1 MSPAGK
7 PLPLLEGLG
16 VELEY
21 MIVDRESLS
30 VMPVADELLRAAADE
45 YTDEVEQGPLR
56 WSNEMALHVVELK
69 TNGPVSAL
77 SGLAGVFTGHVGR
90 INALLGPRGGA
101 LMPTGMHPLMD
112 PSRESR
118 FWPHQNRAIYD
129 AYHRIFDCRRH
140 GWTNLQSVHLNFSFH
155 GDEEFARLHA
165 AVRFLLPVLPAIAA
179 SSPAMEGKLT
189 GLLDNRVEIYR
200 HNQQRIPSIT
210 GRVIPEAVYTR
221 RQYRDRILRRLYRD
235 IAPLDPGKVLRHE
248 WLNSRGAIPR
258 FDRDTIEL
266 RILDVQEC
274 PRADIAIASAVVAVL
289 KALVRGTMAPVAD
302 LMGWGIDPLEEIFL
316 AAMREGERAEIRDRR
331 YLEAF
336 GLARDRCT
344 AGELWSHLAGMLLT
358 GWTDDDAA
366 VRDALQGI
374 LSRGTLARR
383 ILDRLGDNPSR
394 ERIQRVYRELCDCL
408 SEGRMFIP

>member
-1 MSPAGK
+1 MSPAVP
-7 PLPLLEGLG
+7 PLSLLEGLG

-21 MIVDRESLS
+21 MIVDRETLS
-30 VMPVADELLRAAADE
+30 VLPVADELLRAVADE

-77 SGLAGVFTGHVGR
+77 SGLAGVFAGHVGR
-90 INALLGPRGGA
+90 INALLDPRGAA

-112 PSRESR
+112 PARESR
-118 FWPHQNRAIYD
+118 FWPHQNRAVYD

-189 GLLDNRVEIYR
+189 GLLDNRVEVYR
-200 HNQQRIPSIT
+200 SNQKRIPSIT
-210 GRVIPEAVYTR
+210 GRVIPEPVYTR

-235 IAPLDPGKVLRHE
+235 VAPLDPARILRHE

-289 KALVRGTMAPVAD
+289 KALVGGKMTPVAD

-316 AAMREGERAEIRDRR
+316 AAMRDGESAVIRDRR

-358 GWTDDDAA
+358 GSTEDDAA
-366 VRDALQGI
+366 VRGTLQVI

-383 ILDRLGDNPSR
+383 ILARLGDNPSR
-394 ERIQRVYRELCDCL
+394 ERIRLVYRELCDCL
-408 SEGRMFIP
+408 SDGRMFLP

>member
-21 MIVDRESLS
+21 MIVDRETLS
-30 VMPVADELLRAAADE
+30 VMPVVDELLRAVADE

-77 SGLAGVFTGHVGR
+77 SGLAGVFAGHVGR
-90 INALLGPRGGA
+90 INALLRPRGGA

-189 GLLDNRVEIYR
+189 GLLDSRVEVYR
-200 HNQQRIPSIT
+200 NNQERIPSIT

-235 IAPLDPGKVLRHE
+235 IAPLDPEKVLRHE

-258 FDRDTIEL
+258 FDRSTIEL

-289 KALVRGTMAPVAD
+289 EALVRGTMTPVAD

-316 AAMREGERAEIRDRR
+316 AAVREGERAVIRNRR
-331 YLEAF
+331 YLEVF

-358 GWTDDDAA
+358 GSTEDDAA
-366 VRDALQGI
+366 VRETLQVI

-383 ILDRLGDNPSR
+383 ILDRLGDTPSR
-394 ERIQRVYRELCDCL
+394 ERIRRVYRELCDCL
-408 SEGRMFIP
+408 SEGVMFLP

>member
-189 GLLDNRVEIYR
+189 GLLDNRVEI
-200 HNQQRIPSIT
+200 
-210 GRVIPEAVYTR
+210 
-221 RQYRDRILRRLYRD
+221 
-235 IAPLDPGKVLRHE
+235 
-248 WLNSRGAIPR
+248 
-258 FDRDTIEL
+258 
-266 RILDVQEC
+266 
-274 PRADIAIASAVVAVL
+274 
-289 KALVRGTMAPVAD
+289 
-302 LMGWGIDPLEEIFL
+302 
-316 AAMREGERAEIRDRR
+316 
-331 YLEAF
+331 
-336 GLARDRCT
+336 
-344 AGELWSHLAGMLLT
+344 
-358 GWTDDDAA
+358 
-366 VRDALQGI
+366 
-374 LSRGTLARR
+374 
-383 ILDRLGDNPSR
+383 
-394 ERIQRVYRELCDCL
+394 
-408 SEGRMFIP
+408 

>member
-366 VRDALQGI
+366 VRDALQVI

>member
-1 MSPAGK
+1 MSPTRK

-21 MIVDRESLS
+21 MIVDRETLS
-30 VMPVADELLRAAADE
+30 VLPVADELLRAVADE
-45 YTDEVEQGPLR
+45 YTDEVDQGPLR

-77 SGLAGVFTGHVGR
+77 SGLAGVFAGHVGR
-90 INALLGPRGGA
+90 INALLTPRGGT

-112 PSRESR
+112 PARESR

-129 AYHRIFDCRRH
+129 AYNRIFDCRRH

-165 AVRFLLPVLPAIAA
+165 AVRFLLPLLPAIAA

-189 GLLDNRVEIYR
+189 GLLDSRVEVYR
-200 HNQQRIPSIT
+200 SNQQRIPSIT

-366 VRDALQGI
+366 VRDALQVI